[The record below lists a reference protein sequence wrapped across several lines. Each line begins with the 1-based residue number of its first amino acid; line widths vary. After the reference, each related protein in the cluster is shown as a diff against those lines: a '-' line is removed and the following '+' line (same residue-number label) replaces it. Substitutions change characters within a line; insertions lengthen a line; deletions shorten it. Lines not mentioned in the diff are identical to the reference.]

1 MEYWLS
7 NKIEPILKAENIDD
21 SFNVAQLIEK
31 IAENTLYD
39 LWVKWT
45 SDEDVTWKSENKE
58 SFILWLKQNSQE
70 NRR

>member
-7 NKIEPILKAENIDD
+7 DKIEPILKAENIDD

-45 SDEDVTWKSENKE
+45 GDEDVTWKSNNKE
-58 SFILWLKQNSQE
+58 SFVLWLKNKE
-70 NRR
+70 

>member
-7 NKIEPILKAENIDD
+7 NKIEPILKAENINE
-21 SFNVAQLIEK
+21 SFNLAQLIEK

-45 SDEDVTWKSENKE
+45 GDEDVNWKSNNKE
-58 SFILWLKQNSQE
+58 SFVLWLKNKE
-70 NRR
+70 